1 MRLHELQVTAFG
13 PFAGTVTVDF
23 DALGAAGLFLL
34 TGATGAGKTSVL
46 DAVCFG
52 LYGEVPGDRA
62 GARQLHSDHADADTE
77 PRVVLR
83 FSVGERSFR
92 FARSPSWERPKRRG
106 HGSRR
111 IQASVVAEEL
121 RDGTWS
127 PVSTRLDETGQLV
140 GELLGMT
147 CAQFTQVALLPQGRF
162 QAFLRAASTERHAL
176 LQRLFRTAR
185 FDDVERWLGEQRRQ
199 ARARAEAAHAGCLAV
214 LDRVC
219 EVAGAEPPEAW
230 QTRTPAG
237 LGTVADDGSL
247 AAWVRGLRDAACA
260 EQQQQ
265 EQLLAL
271 ADREL
276 DRAARALTEV
286 EAAAALRTRG
296 RAAERRLGELEVEA
310 GEVEATERR
319 LVRHRAALPLVPLA
333 RRVQHA
339 ASAAA
344 QARAAAEEL
353 RPRLTSAV
361 GSDLGADLGADLGTT
376 SLERARDEV
385 GRRHALAGSW
395 LPRERELARL
405 RDQLRRAGRRSDE
418 LAERLR
424 LGDARLEAA
433 EQQHARLTAE
443 REAVATSS
451 DRLARCV
458 EQAER
463 VRTARDAAV
472 QLEQVRGELTVAVG
486 EQHQLVDDA
495 LAARERYLELRELR
509 IAGMAAEL
517 AAGLAAG
524 CSCPV
529 CGSVD
534 HPRPAHHRD
543 RVRRDDEDAA
553 RAAHESAEVLR
564 QAAGEAVSALRS
576 RVTALEGVTGG
587 HEVAEWERRDH
598 DARVAL
604 QQATADRDRRDE
616 IDALLAAGS
625 EQRADLTAELAS
637 CRAELTA
644 ASAEAADL
652 RARVTALDAELA
664 TLLDGGGQ
672 DPASDGTCDSVT
684 ALLEVLDARRR
695 LLDDGIDRLRA
706 ATDAAGAAAQARATA
721 EESLRATDF
730 DDVDACLAAVLPAE
744 AVEQAETRVLAWHE
758 SRRRAEHV
766 LRDPEVRAALDAR
779 LDDVEEARRV
789 ARRRRD
795 VRDLHLAA
803 SRTCLAQVER
813 LRELHADLE
822 SAVAAWAPLRE
833 RHDTLASL
841 SSLVEGTSADNAW
854 RMRLSGYVLA
864 ERLRQVVAAAN
875 VRLAAMT
882 DQRFALEQADEKG
895 AGERRGGLS
904 LRVRDDWSATVRDPA
919 TLSGGESFVVSLAL
933 ALGLADTVSHEAG
946 GTAIET
952 LFVDEGFGAL
962 DDDTLDAVMD
972 VLDSLRDGGR
982 VVGIVSHVAELRARV
997 TAQLEVRKSRDG
1009 STVGPVLQRA

>member
-13 PFAGTVTVDF
+13 PFAGTVAVDF

-62 GARQLHSDHADADTE
+62 GARQLHSDHADADAE

-83 FSVGERSFR
+83 FSVGQRSFR
-92 FARSPSWERPKRRG
+92 FSRSPAWERPKRRG
-106 HGSRR
+106 HGTRR

-121 RDGTWS
+121 RDGTWTS
-127 PVSTRLDETGQLV
+127 VTTRLDETGQLV

-162 QAFLRAASTERHAL
+162 QAFLRAPSPERHAL
-176 LQRLFRTAR
+176 LQRLFRTTR

-199 ARARAEAAHAGCLAV
+199 ARTRTEAAHAGCLAV

-219 EVAGAEPPEAW
+219 EVAAAEPPEAW
-230 QTRTPAG
+230 QVRTPAG

-247 AAWVRGLRDAACA
+247 ATWVRGLGDAAVA
-260 EQQQQ
+260 EQQEQ
-265 EQLLAL
+265 ERLLAL
-271 ADREL
+271 ADRDH
-276 DRAARALTEV
+276 DRAARALG
-286 EAAAALRTRG
+286 EAEASAALRTRG
-296 RAAERRLGELEVEA
+296 LAAERHLGELEAEA
-310 GEVEATERR
+310 PDVEATERR
-319 LVRHRAALPLVPLA
+319 LDRHRAALPLVPLA

-339 ASAAA
+339 ATTAAH
-344 QARAAAEEL
+344 ARAAAEQL
-353 RPRLTSAV
+353 RPRLTASV
-361 GSDLGADLGADLGTT
+361 GPDLGT
-376 SLERARDEV
+376 SVLEQARDEV

-395 LPRERELARL
+395 LPRERELTRL
-405 RDQLRRAGRRSDE
+405 RDQVHRAERRSDD

-424 LGDARLEAA
+424 LGDARLGAA
-433 EQQHARLTAE
+433 EQQVARLARE
-443 REAVATSS
+443 RETVATSS
-451 DRLARCV
+451 ERVARCLD
-458 EQAER
+458 EAER
-463 VRTARDAAV
+463 IVAARDAAV
-472 QLEQVRGELTVAVG
+472 QLEQVRAELAAAVS
-486 EQHQLVDDA
+486 EQHRLADDA
-495 LAARERYLELRELR
+495 LAAREHYLELRELR

-517 AAGLAAG
+517 ATGLAAG

-529 CGSVD
+529 CGSVE
-534 HPRPAHHRD
+534 HPSPAHHRD

-564 QAAGEAVSALRS
+564 QAAAETVAALRS
-576 RVTALEGVTGG
+576 RVTALEAATGG
-587 HEVAEWERRDH
+587 HDVAEWERRDH

-616 IDALLAAGS
+616 IDELLAAGS
-625 EQRADLTAELAS
+625 EQRADLVAELAT
-637 CRAELTA
+637 CRAELAATTA
-644 ASAEAADL
+644 ETADL
-652 RARVTALDAELA
+652 HARVASLDAELSD
-664 TLLDGGGQ
+664 LLAGDGPTPGGTT
-672 DPASDGTCDSVT
+672 SGRGTEVPCDSVT
-684 ALLEVLDARRR
+684 TLLEQLDARRV
-695 LLDDGIDRLRA
+695 LLDDGLDRLRA
-706 ATDAAGAAAQARATA
+706 AADATVAEAQARATA
-721 EESLRATDF
+721 EESLRSTDF
-730 DDVDACLAAVLPAE
+730 DDVDACLAAVLPTAAGEEAE
-744 AVEQAETRVLAWHE
+744 ARVRAWHE
-758 SRRRAEHV
+758 ARRRAEHV
-766 LRDPEVRAALDAR
+766 LGDPEVRAALGAHHV
-779 LDDVEEARRV
+779 DVEEAGRV

-803 SRTCLAQVER
+803 SRACHAQVER
-813 LRELHADLE
+813 LVELQGDLE
-822 SAVAAWAPLRE
+822 SALGAWAPLRA

-841 SSLVEGTSADNAW
+841 TSLVEGTSADNAW

-882 DQRFALEQADEKG
+882 DQRFALEQTDEKG